1 MYACIQYRYSESGGK
16 LKHFFAR
23 VLPLVMVV
31 FVLLLSGCSSL
42 KRKKRHEPKLTTQ
55 QSELLTKYEKLLG
68 SDLAANQIALYE
80 FINAWWGVPHKIGGN
95 DKSGVD
101 CSGFVVQLFN
111 EVYQKSVPRTTEDL
125 FLVAKPVD
133 TAQLET
139 GDLVFII
146 FQGRKKISH
155 VGVYLQ
161 EGKFVHASTSKG
173 VRIDYMRDSYYR
185 RQQFSGGRIE

>member
-1 MYACIQYRYSESGGK
+1 MS
-16 LKHFFAR
+16 
-23 VLPLVMVV
+23 
-31 FVLLLSGCSSL
+31 LLLSGCSSL
-42 KRKKRHEPKLTTQ
+42 KRKKRQEPKLTSQ
-55 QSELLTKYEKLLG
+55 QTELLTKYEKLIG
-68 SDLAANQIALYE
+68 TDLEANQIALYE
-80 FINAWWGVPHKIGGN
+80 FINTWWGVPHKIGGN
-95 DKSGVD
+95 DRSGVD

-133 TAQLET
+133 TAELAT

-146 FQGRKKISH
+146 FQGRKKVSH

-173 VRIDYMRDSYYR
+173 VRIDFMRDAYYKK
-185 RQQFSGGRIE
+185 QQFSGGRIE